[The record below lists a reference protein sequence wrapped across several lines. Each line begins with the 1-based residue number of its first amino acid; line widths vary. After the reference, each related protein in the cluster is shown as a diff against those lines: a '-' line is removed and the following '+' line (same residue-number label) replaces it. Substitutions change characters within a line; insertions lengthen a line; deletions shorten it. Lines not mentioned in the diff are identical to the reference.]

1 MNLFC
6 SFCSRNG
13 RNYYIK
19 HSCAVVL
26 VVCWIGPQGQCG
38 GTGRAAGGTGI
49 RKSENKGLIVCWNK
63 ENKRV
68 WLEMSDCLFE
78 SGGKGA
84 GPVGGTVLTKGCL
97 IAPNQY

>member
-1 MNLFC
+1 MEQLFNE
-6 SFCSRNG
+6 SILFFCSRNG
-13 RNYYIK
+13 SNYTVK
-19 HSCAVVL
+19 HSCAVAL
-26 VVCWIGPQGQCG
+26 VVCLIGPQGQCG

-49 RKSENKGLIVCWNK
+49 RKSENKGLVVCWNK

-68 WLEMSDCLFE
+68 WFE
-78 SGGKGA
+78 SGGKGP